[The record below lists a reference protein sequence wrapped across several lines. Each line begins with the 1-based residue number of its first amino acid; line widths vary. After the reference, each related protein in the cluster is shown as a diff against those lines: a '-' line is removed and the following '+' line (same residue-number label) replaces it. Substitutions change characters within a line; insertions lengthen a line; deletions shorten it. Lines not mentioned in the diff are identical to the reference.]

1 MSRACRAVVER
12 KIEGEGGQGER
23 NQRLPPF
30 PHTSQRSLGAFFF
43 FFFFFVSNSPSFARR
58 NGPVR
63 QAIASTS
70 KFCRVLSAGPGTL
83 SRFNLRIIRKLQLS
97 ALWVSTVYRL
107 EKGWR
112 ETHPSGYLFPPCC
125 RRLSQA
131 LTPLGPLYRNT
142 YSRPPLWKETG
153 KCGSHRTQ

>member
-1 MSRACRAVVER
+1 MPGGGGEKDRGRGRTRR
-12 KIEGEGGQGER
+12 KEPAAPS
-23 NQRLPPF
+23 LPPHI
-30 PHTSQRSLGAFFF
+30 PEKSRRIFFL
-43 FFFFFVSNSPSFARR
+43 FFFFVSNSPSFARR